1 MRLRFLKQYTDR
13 FGGIHREGDVHELR
27 DDIAAKLIRNGI
39 AIKAPEPP
47 KIQTAE
53 RPRPAARTTAR
64 RTSKA
69 TPRK

>member
-1 MRLRFLKQYTDR
+1 VKLIFLKTYSDR
-13 FGGIHREGDVHELR
+13 FGVVHHEGDKDEMR

-47 KIQTAE
+47 KVQTAE